1 VMQCLIGFENAG
13 MGMMGGRGGFNG
25 GAGNFANGAGGGH
38 LNAPDGPRKRFKAEE
53 N

>member
-1 VMQCLIGFENAG
+1 
-13 MGMMGGRGGFNG
+13 MGMMGGRAVTGFNG

-38 LNAPDGPRKRFKAEE
+38 INAPDGPRKRFKAEE